1 MTDCASSRLRGVHI
15 RHTRMRVLRS
25 AHVRHGDVHCTQDK
39 DQVSSH
45 LKTKSTLSPL
55 NSKPPCRE
63 PRRMWMQHFSLAIV
77 SLCSMLVFFFLNDPA
92 PPEFSPFPLP
102 AALPIGGARHDSH
115 RSLQVLEVDMTG
127 MACGPKAAFATKGY
141 FAHQRH
147 RRGRQRGRVLATSD
161 GEMVVD
167 RSEEHTS
174 ELQSQ
179 SNLVCRLLLEKK

>member
-1 MTDCASSRLRGVHI
+1 MNPPTAASTPRTADSPAPVRCVTLSEDLARTSRQLDHDGVSD
-15 RHTRMRVLRS
+15 RVLVDTQGRARALPRATECANTS
-25 AHVRHGDVHCTQDK
+25 PRPGRATVRP
-39 DQVSSH
+39 SS
-45 LKTKSTLSPL
+45 
-55 NSKPPCRE
+55 E
-63 PRRMWMQHFSLAIV
+63 D
-77 SLCSMLVFFFLNDPA
+77 FFFFFNNPA

-102 AALPIGGARHDSH
+102 APLPIGGARHDSH

>member
-1 MTDCASSRLRGVHI
+1 MLLYIVSCCCASASHLSQQYPI
-15 RHTRMRVLRS
+15 TRRDASSLVLHLSIPIVPSSPSHMCHFSISFLFSSKFLRS
-25 AHVRHGDVHCTQDK
+25 
-39 DQVSSH
+39 
-45 LKTKSTLSPL
+45 
-55 NSKPPCRE
+55 
-63 PRRMWMQHFSLAIV
+63 
-77 SLCSMLVFFFLNDPA
+77 FFFFFFNDPA
-92 PPEFSPFPLP
+92 PPEFSPFPLH

-167 RSEEHTS
+167 
-174 ELQSQ
+174 
-179 SNLVCRLLLEKK
+179 